1 MLVQPPGSNGM
12 MGNNDIWFQ
21 LTILL
26 GIALSSHF
34 IVSRFGQPMVVAEI
48 VIGII
53 IGPSLL
59 AIITDISLIAQFAQ
73 LGAIFLLFAI
83 GLECNLKEIYTKK
96 SMIIATCGVIV
107 PWIFGYLFGLMIG
120 QNFATSVFIGAILVA
135 TSVAVTAEILM
146 EMGQLN
152 KSVGKTIIGA
162 AVVDDIL
169 GMVVLTF
176 AVGVSGNSVNF
187 VNIFLLVLAA
197 GLFVVIG
204 AFIGARYIGKVLM
217 YIEAK
222 TTKVE
227 HSGFLFAVAIMFFYA
242 FIAERIGM
250 SAIIGAF
257 VAGTMFSGVV
267 LKKEFN
273 DAAKILST
281 LFAPIFFISIGLMV
295 NFKLLGNGGM
305 SPYIIVLFG
314 ILLTLIAIITK
325 VVGCSISARAMGMPT
340 KDSFIVGYGMSPR
353 CEVAL
358 IIALL
363 GLSAGVITQ
372 DIYFM
377 AVIMAILT
385 TLLVPPLLKE
395 LLKEK
400 KKMMLKKEELIKRLM
415 TQKRTTP

>member
-1 MLVQPPGSNGM
+1 
-12 MGNNDIWFQ
+12 
-21 LTILL
+21 
-26 GIALSSHF
+26 
-34 IVSRFGQPMVVAEI
+34 
-48 VIGII
+48 
-53 IGPSLL
+53 
-59 AIITDISLIAQFAQ
+59 
-73 LGAIFLLFAI
+73 
-83 GLECNLKEIYTKK
+83 
-96 SMIIATCGVIV
+96 
-107 PWIFGYLFGLMIG
+107 
-120 QNFATSVFIGAILVA
+120 
-135 TSVAVTAEILM
+135 
-146 EMGQLN
+146 
-152 KSVGKTIIGA
+152 
-162 AVVDDIL
+162 
-169 GMVVLTF
+169 
-176 AVGVSGNSVNF
+176 
-187 VNIFLLVLAA
+187 
-197 GLFVVIG
+197 VIG